1 MLRPWLAWW
10 VVCAALWLALVDR
23 VPASELVAGAVVAA
37 VGATGAVLVRR
48 REGFVVWR
56 PPRGAAGHALRQT
69 AGLITD
75 VPALLRVLWRR
86 GVLRRAGHG
95 ALVERPFADLAPRAP
110 RDVADRALIEAL
122 GSLAPA
128 TVVLDLDVERRVATE
143 HRLEGA

>member
-23 VPASELVAGAVVAA
+23 VPLSELVAGAVVAA

-56 PPRGAAGHALRQT
+56 PPTGSIGHALRQT
-69 AGLITD
+69 GGLIAD
-75 VPALLRVLWRR
+75 VPLLLRVLWRR

-95 ALVERPFADLAPRAP
+95 ALVERPFAERAP
-110 RDVADRALIEAL
+110 RDVAERALVEAV

-128 TVVLDLDVERRVATE
+128 TIVLDLDIDRRVATE
-143 HRLEGA
+143 HRLEGT